1 MKNNKKLNLSEAATQ
16 VMGGVKNPMDATGK
30 SDMDASG
37 RGSMVPAPVDTT
49 SVPATLVSMSQP
61 GVPVAMRTIAPG
73 AHATAAYKDV
83 AGVGKPDVATQTNT
97 QEGNPSAYE
106 NEEEMETD
114 EEDGE
119 DAEEKKK
126 EMQEAFR
133 SAIISLLGEE
143 NVNESSLEQLEA
155 IFEAAVSDRV
165 ESEVSNIL
173 VELDENAKEYL
184 SNVTNSLVEKVDD
197 YLEYVVEEWMT
208 ENTVAVEQGIKTTI
222 AENFI
227 SGLKNLFE
235 NHYIDVPNE
244 KYNVLDELYEQN
256 RKLQEALNESMK
268 SSIDLKKEIA
278 LTECAGIFVAETKNL
293 ADTQVNKLQNLMEN
307 INFNSPEEYR
317 NKLVAIKENYLQGN
331 RVSVPSKPVDEDMTF
346 SKTVS
351 APVTLVE
358 NYANVLG
365 RLNKKL

>member
-1 MKNNKKLNLSEAATQ
+1 MKKNKKLNLSEAAAQ
-16 VMGGVKNPMDATGK
+16 VMGGVKTVMDATGR
-30 SDMDASG
+30 SDMVATG
-37 RGSMVPAPVDTT
+37 GGSMIPPPVDTT
-49 SVPATLVSMSQP
+49 GVSAIAASAGQP
-61 GVPVAMRTIAPG
+61 GVPATMRVAAPG
-73 AHATAAYKDV
+73 MRATVAKDGEEDT
-83 AGVGKPDVATQTNT
+83 AIDNDA
-97 QEGNPSAYE
+97 QEGE
-106 NEEEMETD
+106 EGEEGEEEEMPVETN
-114 EEDGE
+114 EELK
-119 DAEEKKK
+119 A
-126 EMQEAFR
+126 QFR
-133 SAIISLLGEE
+133 DAIISLLGED
-143 NVNESSLEQLEA
+143 NVNKSSLEQLEA

-165 ESEVSNIL
+165 ESEVAKVL
-173 VELDENAKEYL
+173 VELDENAKDYL

-256 RKLQEALNESMK
+256 RKLQESLNESMK
-268 SSIDLKKEIA
+268 FSIDLKKEIA

-307 INFNSPEEYR
+307 INFNTPEEYR

-331 RVSVPSKPVDEDMTF
+331 RVSAPSKAVDEDMTF

-351 APVTLVE
+351 APTTLVE

>member
-1 MKNNKKLNLSEAATQ
+1 MKKNKKLNLSEAAAQ
-16 VMGGVKNPMDATGK
+16 VMGAKGVLDATGK

-37 RGSMVPAPVDTT
+37 VGSMVPSPVDTT
-49 SVPATLVSMSQP
+49 GVGATVSSAAQP
-61 GVPVAMRTIAPG
+61 GVPVTMRNAAPG
-73 AHATAAYKDV
+73 THATAAYQD
-83 AGVGKPDVATQTNT
+83 TN
-97 QEGNPSAYE
+97 
-106 NEEEMETD
+106 
-114 EEDGE
+114 EEDGDE
-119 DAEEKKK
+119 DIAIETNAQEGDEEEPVETNEELKA
-126 EMQEAFR
+126 QFR
-133 SAIISLLGEE
+133 DAIISLLGED
-143 NVNESSLEQLEA
+143 NVNKSSLEQLEA

-165 ESEVSNIL
+165 EAEVAKVL
-173 VELDENAKEYL
+173 VELDENAKDYL

-256 RKLQEALNESMK
+256 RKLQESLNESMK
-268 SSIDLKKEIA
+268 FSIDLKKEIA

-331 RVSVPSKPVDEDMTF
+331 RVSAPSKPVDEDMTF

-351 APVTLVE
+351 TPTTLVE
-358 NYANVLG
+358 SYANVMG

>member
-1 MKNNKKLNLSEAATQ
+1 MKNNKKLNLSEAAAQ
-16 VMGGVKNPMDATGK
+16 VMGAKGVLDATGK

-37 RGSMVPAPVDTT
+37 VGSMVPSPVDTT
-49 SVPATLVSMSQP
+49 GVAATVSSAAQP
-61 GVPVAMRTIAPG
+61 GVPVTMRNAAPG
-73 AHATAAYKDV
+73 THAT
-83 AGVGKPDVATQTNT
+83 
-97 QEGNPSAYE
+97 SAYQDT
-106 NEEEMETD
+106 N
-114 EEDGE
+114 EEDGDE
-119 DAEEKKK
+119 DIATKTNAQEGDEEEPVETNEELKA
-126 EMQEAFR
+126 QFR
-133 SAIISLLGEE
+133 DAIISLLGED
-143 NVNESSLEQLEA
+143 NVNKSSLEQLEA

-165 ESEVSNIL
+165 EAEVAKVL
-173 VELDENAKEYL
+173 VELDENAKDYL

-208 ENTVAVEQGIKTTI
+208 DNTVAVEQGIKTTI

-256 RKLQEALNESMK
+256 RKLQESLNESMK
-268 SSIDLKKEIA
+268 FSIDLKKEIA

-293 ADTQVNKLQNLMEN
+293 ADTQVNRLQNLMEN
-307 INFNSPEEYR
+307 INFNTPEEYR

-331 RVSVPSKPVDEDMTF
+331 RVSAPSRAVDEDMTF

-351 APVTLVE
+351 APTTLVE
-358 NYANVLG
+358 NYANVMG

>member
-1 MKNNKKLNLSEAATQ
+1 MKKNKKLNLSEAAAQ
-16 VMGGVKNPMDATGK
+16 VMGVMDATGR

-37 RGSMVPAPVDTT
+37 RGSMISPPVDTT
-49 SVPATLVSMSQP
+49 GVSAIAASAGQP
-61 GVPVAMRTIAPG
+61 GVPATMRVAAPG
-73 AHATAAYKDV
+73 MRATVAKDGEEDT
-83 AGVGKPDVATQTNT
+83 AIDNDA
-97 QEGNPSAYE
+97 QEGE
-106 NEEEMETD
+106 EEEMPVETN
-114 EEDGE
+114 EELK
-119 DAEEKKK
+119 A
-126 EMQEAFR
+126 QFR
-133 SAIISLLGEE
+133 DAIISLLGED
-143 NVNESSLEQLEA
+143 NVNKSSLEQLEA

-165 ESEVSNIL
+165 ESEVAKVL
-173 VELDENAKEYL
+173 VELDENAKDYL

-256 RKLQEALNESMK
+256 RKLQESLNESMK
-268 SSIDLKKEIA
+268 FSIDLKKEIA

-293 ADTQVNKLQNLMEN
+293 ADTQVNRLQNLMEN
-307 INFNSPEEYR
+307 INFNTPEEYR

-331 RVSVPSKPVDEDMTF
+331 RVSAPSKPVDEDMTF

-351 APVTLVE
+351 APTTLVE
-358 NYANVLG
+358 NYANVMG

>member
-1 MKNNKKLNLSEAATQ
+1 MKKNKKLNLSEAAAQ
-16 VMGGVKNPMDATGK
+16 VMGGVKTVMDATGR
-30 SDMDASG
+30 SDMVATG
-37 RGSMVPAPVDTT
+37 GGSMVPPPIDTT
-49 SVPATLVSMSQP
+49 GIPTTVVSASQP
-61 GVPVAMRTIAPG
+61 GVPATMRYAAPG
-73 AHATAAYKDV
+73 KHATAAYQDTDEENGDEDT
-83 AGVGKPDVATQTNT
+83 AIHHDA
-97 QEGNPSAYE
+97 QEGE
-106 NEEEMETD
+106 EEEMPVETN
-114 EEDGE
+114 EELK
-119 DAEEKKK
+119 A
-126 EMQEAFR
+126 QFR
-133 SAIISLLGEE
+133 DAIISLLGEG
-143 NVNESSLEQLEA
+143 NVNKSSLEQLEA

-165 ESEVSNIL
+165 ESEVAKVL
-173 VELDENAKEYL
+173 VELDENAKDYL

-197 YLEYVVEEWMT
+197 YLEYVVEEWMK

-256 RKLQEALNESMK
+256 RKLQESLNESMK
-268 SSIDLKKEIA
+268 FSIDLKKEIA

-293 ADTQVNKLQNLMEN
+293 ADTQVNRLQNLMEN

-331 RVSVPSKPVDEDMTF
+331 RVSAPSRAVDEDMTF

-351 APVTLVE
+351 APTTLVE
-358 NYANVLG
+358 NYANVMG

>member
-1 MKNNKKLNLSEAATQ
+1 MKKNKKLNLSEAAAQ
-16 VMGGVKNPMDATGK
+16 VMGAKGVLDATGK

-37 RGSMVPAPVDTT
+37 VGSMVPSPVDTT
-49 SVPATLVSMSQP
+49 GVAATVSSAAQP
-61 GVPVAMRTIAPG
+61 GVPVTIRTNAAPG
-73 AHATAAYKDV
+73 THATAAYQDTNEE
-83 AGVGKPDVATQTNT
+83 DDYEDIATKTNA
-97 QEGNPSAYE
+97 QEGDE
-106 NEEEMETD
+106 EERVETNEELK
-114 EEDGE
+114 
-119 DAEEKKK
+119 A
-126 EMQEAFR
+126 QFR
-133 SAIISLLGEE
+133 DAIISLLGEG
-143 NVNESSLEQLEA
+143 NVDKSSLEQLEA

-165 ESEVSNIL
+165 ESEVAKVL
-173 VELDENAKEYL
+173 VELDENAKDYL

-208 ENTVAVEQGIKTTI
+208 QNTVAVEQGIKTTI

-268 SSIDLKKEIA
+268 FGIDLKKEIA

-331 RVSVPSKPVDEDMTF
+331 RVSVPSRAVDEDMTF

>member
-1 MKNNKKLNLSEAATQ
+1 M
-16 VMGGVKNPMDATGK
+16 
-30 SDMDASG
+30 
-37 RGSMVPAPVDTT
+37 R
-49 SVPATLVSMSQP
+49 
-61 GVPVAMRTIAPG
+61 VAAPG
-73 AHATAAYKDV
+73 KHATAAYQDTDEENGDEDT
-83 AGVGKPDVATQTNT
+83 AIHHDA
-97 QEGNPSAYE
+97 QEGE
-106 NEEEMETD
+106 EEEMPVETN
-114 EEDGE
+114 EELK
-119 DAEEKKK
+119 A
-126 EMQEAFR
+126 QFR
-133 SAIISLLGEE
+133 DAIISLLGEG
-143 NVNESSLEQLEA
+143 NVNKSSLEQLEA

-165 ESEVSNIL
+165 ESEVAKVL
-173 VELDENAKEYL
+173 VELDENAKDYL

-222 AENFI
+222 AEKFI

-256 RKLQEALNESMK
+256 RKLQESLNESMK
-268 SSIDLKKEIA
+268 FSIDLKKEIA

-293 ADTQVNKLQNLMEN
+293 ADTQVNRLQNLMEN
-307 INFNSPEEYR
+307 INFNTPEEYR

-331 RVSVPSKPVDEDMTF
+331 RVSAPSRTVDEDMTF

-351 APVTLVE
+351 APTTLVE
-358 NYANVLG
+358 NYANVMG

>member
-1 MKNNKKLNLSEAATQ
+1 MKKNKKLNLSEAAAQ
-16 VMGGVKNPMDATGK
+16 VMGAKGVLDATGK
-30 SDMDASG
+30 SDMDSSG
-37 RGSMVPAPVDTT
+37 VGSMVPSPVDTT
-49 SVPATLVSMSQP
+49 GVAATVSSAVHP
-61 GVPVAMRTIAPG
+61 GVPVTMRNAAPG
-73 AHATAAYKDV
+73 IHATAAYQDTNEE
-83 AGVGKPDVATQTNT
+83 DSDEDIATKTNT
-97 QEGNPSAYE
+97 QEGDEEEPVE
-106 NEEEMETD
+106 TNEELK
-114 EEDGE
+114 
-119 DAEEKKK
+119 A
-126 EMQEAFR
+126 QFR
-133 SAIISLLGEE
+133 DAIISLLGEG
-143 NVNESSLEQLEA
+143 NINKSSLEQLEA

-165 ESEVSNIL
+165 ESEVAKVL
-173 VELDENAKEYL
+173 VELDENAKDYL

-256 RKLQEALNESMK
+256 RKLQESLNESMK
-268 SSIDLKKEIA
+268 FSIDLKKEIA

-331 RVSVPSKPVDEDMTF
+331 RVSVPSRAVDEDMTF

>member
-1 MKNNKKLNLSEAATQ
+1 MKKNKKLNLSEAAAQ
-16 VMGGVKNPMDATGK
+16 VMGGVKTVMDATGK
-30 SDMDASG
+30 SDMDMTG
-37 RGSMVPAPVDTT
+37 RGSMVSAPIDTT
-49 SVPATLVSMSQP
+49 GVSATAVSAGQP
-61 GVPVAMRTIAPG
+61 GVPVVMRTAAPG
-73 AHATAAYKDV
+73 VHATAAYHDS
-83 AGVGKPDVATQTNT
+83 GEDNT
-97 QEGNPSAYE
+97 EEDTAVHTDAQEG
-106 NEEEMETD
+106 
-114 EEDGE
+114 EEDE
-119 DAEEKKK
+119 TKKK

-133 SAIISLLGEE
+133 SAIISLLGED
-143 NVNESSLEQLEA
+143 NVNQSSLEQLEA

-165 ESEVSNIL
+165 ESEVAKVL
-173 VELDENAKEYL
+173 VELDENAKDYL

-331 RVSVPSKPVDEDMTF
+331 RVSVPSKAVDEDMTF
-346 SKTVS
+346 SKAVS
-351 APVTLVE
+351 SPVTLVE

>member
-1 MKNNKKLNLSEAATQ
+1 MKTNKKLNLSEAAAQ
-16 VMGGVKNPMDATGK
+16 VMGAKGVQDATGK

-37 RGSMVPAPVDTT
+37 RGSMVPAPVET
-49 SVPATLVSMSQP
+49 SSAGTVALSLAQP
-61 GVPVAMRTIAPG
+61 GVPATARTGPG
-73 AHATAAYKDV
+73 VHATAAYKDV
-83 AGVGKPDVATQTNT
+83 AGGNDVATQTNA
-97 QEGNPSAYE
+97 QEGE
-106 NEEEMETD
+106 EEEEMPVETN
-114 EEDGE
+114 EELK
-119 DAEEKKK
+119 A
-126 EMQEAFR
+126 QFR
-133 SAIISLLGEE
+133 DAIISLLGED
-143 NVNESSLEQLEA
+143 NVNTSSLEQLEA

-165 ESEVSNIL
+165 ESEVAKVL
-173 VELDENAKEYL
+173 VELDENAKDYL

-268 SSIDLKKEIA
+268 FSIDLKKEIA

-351 APVTLVE
+351 TPTTLVE
-358 NYANVLG
+358 NYANVMG

>member
-1 MKNNKKLNLSEAATQ
+1 MKKNKKLNLSEAAAQ
-16 VMGGVKNPMDATGK
+16 VMGAKGVLDATGK

-37 RGSMVPAPVDTT
+37 VGSMVPSPVDTT
-49 SVPATLVSMSQP
+49 GVAATVSSAAQP
-61 GVPVAMRTIAPG
+61 GVPVTMRTAAPG
-73 AHATAAYKDV
+73 THATAAYQD
-83 AGVGKPDVATQTNT
+83 TN
-97 QEGNPSAYE
+97 
-106 NEEEMETD
+106 
-114 EEDGE
+114 EEDGDE
-119 DAEEKKK
+119 DIATKTNSQEGDEEEPVETNEELKA
-126 EMQEAFR
+126 QFR
-133 SAIISLLGEE
+133 DAIISLLGED
-143 NVNESSLEQLEA
+143 NVNKSSLEQLEA

-165 ESEVSNIL
+165 ESEVAKVL
-173 VELDENAKEYL
+173 VELDENAKDYL

-256 RKLQEALNESMK
+256 RKLQESLNESMK
-268 SSIDLKKEIA
+268 FSIDLKKEIA

-331 RVSVPSKPVDEDMTF
+331 RVSAPSKPVDEDMTF

-351 APVTLVE
+351 APTTLVE
-358 NYANVLG
+358 NYANVMG

>member
-1 MKNNKKLNLSEAATQ
+1 MKKNKKLNLSEAAAQ
-16 VMGGVKNPMDATGK
+16 VMGVKGVLDATGK

-37 RGSMVPAPVDTT
+37 VGSMVPSPVNTT
-49 SVPATLVSMSQP
+49 GASAVAASAAQP
-61 GVPVAMRTIAPG
+61 GVPAVLRTAAG
-73 AHATAAYKDV
+73 VNATAAYQDS
-83 AGVGKPDVATQTNT
+83 GEDNT
-97 QEGNPSAYE
+97 EEDTANYTDAQEDEGEPVE
-106 NEEEMETD
+106 TNEELK
-114 EEDGE
+114 
-119 DAEEKKK
+119 A
-126 EMQEAFR
+126 QFR
-133 SAIISLLGEE
+133 DAIISLLGED
-143 NVNESSLEQLEA
+143 NVNKSSLEQLEA

-165 ESEVSNIL
+165 EAEVAKVL
-173 VELDENAKEYL
+173 VELDENAKDYL

-307 INFNSPEEYR
+307 VNFNSPEEYR

-331 RVSVPSKPVDEDMTF
+331 RVSVPSRAVDEDMTF
-346 SKTVS
+346 SKAVS
-351 APVTLVE
+351 TPVTLVE

>member
-1 MKNNKKLNLSEAATQ
+1 MKKNKKLNLSEAAAQ
-16 VMGGVKNPMDATGK
+16 VMGGVKTVMDATGR
-30 SDMDASG
+30 SDMVATG
-37 RGSMVPAPVDTT
+37 GGSMVPAPIDTT
-49 SVPATLVSMSQP
+49 GVPATVASASQP
-61 GVPVAMRTIAPG
+61 GVPATMRVAAPG
-73 AHATAAYKDV
+73 MRATVAKDGEEDT
-83 AGVGKPDVATQTNT
+83 AIDNDA
-97 QEGNPSAYE
+97 QEGE
-106 NEEEMETD
+106 EGEEEEMPVETN
-114 EEDGE
+114 EELK
-119 DAEEKKK
+119 A
-126 EMQEAFR
+126 QFR
-133 SAIISLLGEE
+133 DAIISLLGEG
-143 NVNESSLEQLEA
+143 NVNKSSLEQLEA

-165 ESEVSNIL
+165 ESEVAKVL
-173 VELDENAKEYL
+173 VELDENAKDYL

-256 RKLQEALNESMK
+256 RKLQESLNESMK
-268 SSIDLKKEIA
+268 FSIDLKKEIA

-307 INFNSPEEYR
+307 INFNTPEEYR

-331 RVSVPSKPVDEDMTF
+331 RVSAPSKPVDEDMTF

-351 APVTLVE
+351 APTTLVE
-358 NYANVLG
+358 NYANVMG

>member
-1 MKNNKKLNLSEAATQ
+1 MKKNKKLNLSEAAAQ
-16 VMGGVKNPMDATGK
+16 VMGGVKTVMDATGK
-30 SDMDASG
+30 TDMVATG
-37 RGSMVPAPVDTT
+37 GGSMVPAPVDTT
-49 SVPATLVSMSQP
+49 GVSAIAVSAGQP
-61 GVPVAMRTIAPG
+61 GVPATMRAAAPG
-73 AHATAAYKDV
+73 KHATAAYQDTDEEQGEEDT
-83 AGVGKPDVATQTNT
+83 AIHHDA
-97 QEGNPSAYE
+97 QEGE
-106 NEEEMETD
+106 EEEEMPVETN
-114 EEDGE
+114 EELK
-119 DAEEKKK
+119 A
-126 EMQEAFR
+126 QFR
-133 SAIISLLGEE
+133 DAIISLLGEG
-143 NVNESSLEQLEA
+143 NVNKSSLEQLEA

-165 ESEVSNIL
+165 ESEVAKVL
-173 VELDENAKEYL
+173 VELDENAKDYL

-331 RVSVPSKPVDEDMTF
+331 RVSVPSRAVDEDMTF
-346 SKTVS
+346 SKTAS

>member
-1 MKNNKKLNLSEAATQ
+1 MKKNKKLNLSEAAAQ
-16 VMGGVKNPMDATGK
+16 VMGGVKTVMDATGQ
-30 SDMDASG
+30 SDMDMTG
-37 RGSMVPAPVDTT
+37 HGSMVPAPVDTT
-49 SVPATLVSMSQP
+49 GVPVTAASAGQP
-61 GVPVAMRTIAPG
+61 GVPATMRTSGGGI
-73 AHATAAYKDV
+73 HATAAYQDSDEES
-83 AGVGKPDVATQTNT
+83 AEEDTATQTDYE
-97 QEGNPSAYE
+97 EGEE
-106 NEEEMETD
+106 NEEDET
-114 EEDGE
+114 
-119 DAEEKKK
+119 KKK

-133 SAIISLLGEE
+133 SAILSLLGEE
-143 NVNESSLEQLEA
+143 NVNAKALNQLEA

-165 ESEVSNIL
+165 ESEVAKVL
-173 VELDENAKEYL
+173 VELDENAKDYL

-293 ADTQVNKLQNLMEN
+293 ADTQVNKLQHLMEN

-331 RVSVPSKPVDEDMTF
+331 RVSVPSKTVDEDMTF
-346 SKTVS
+346 SKAVS